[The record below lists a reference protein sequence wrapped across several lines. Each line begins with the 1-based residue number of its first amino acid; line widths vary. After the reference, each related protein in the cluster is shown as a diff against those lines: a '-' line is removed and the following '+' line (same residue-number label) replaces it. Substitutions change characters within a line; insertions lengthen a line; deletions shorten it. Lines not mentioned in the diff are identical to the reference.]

1 VADKFAL
8 GIEITADSAKARAGL
23 AETRRA
29 LLATFDD
36 GKASASGLAA
46 SMDAVSARS
55 QAIKSSLSALNVR
68 SSSDIKAEMASVART
83 ISSLTSNGAGANDIA
98 RAGAAAQARIAALN
112 AELNGT
118 VAAGNAAGGSL
129 AGLGVRMAALAAAA
143 LAAREAVQLFKSTVD
158 TGIKFDSLKTQYT
171 FANNGDARMA
181 ADEMAYAAQLSNR
194 LGLEL
199 AGTTQAYGKLQA
211 AARGTVLEGRATR
224 DIFTAV
230 ASAASVNGLAAE
242 EQAGALLAVSQM
254 MSKGTISAEELRGQ
268 LGERLPGAFA
278 IAAKAMSVT
287 EAEFSKMLESG
298 TLSAAQFLPRFAEA
312 LQASVN
318 DALPAAEKSARAQL
332 QRLEN
337 AFTEFKLRI
346 ASSGLLD
353 KVAEQLE
360 RVLDHIAKLADSGEL
375 ERLASGL
382 AKAFGNA
389 VTFMADAAIVAER
402 FSGVLVGLAQA
413 LAALVVGGK
422 VLAVFATPATAAGLA
437 ATGTAAGGAAVGVG
451 ALAAAMRL
459 LAGGV
464 VGAALIYG
472 AEKLIE
478 WGAKASEARAQAQAL
493 DAELR
498 KLIDSNSEHASQARL
513 DAEALTEFGDAAFA
527 AYEKSIQGARDYAA
541 AKVVD
546 LTKTNKDGRNDEAIA
561 FYREQAAAYNA
572 FIDTVLAGEKLRREQ
587 VQITGQILAK
597 EAEREK
603 LLVGDVKKT
612 RAEAIAEEIKGYEKL
627 VEAIGK
633 AREESQKE
641 AEEARKRAAD
651 FRDKAADKQLSASDK
666 ATQIREGDLPQ
677 DEKRFLDQ
685 QRAVDAQ
692 SQGSYAA
699 ARAAVAQ
706 IEGRGK
712 DFEKYSKEAE
722 KFLDRAMKF
731 AESAQDADLIEEIG
745 TQQAGV
751 DTVRARAEDKNAADA
766 DQRAGALMDQLNTA
780 QTKLK
785 ELQGEAATI
794 QVNAEIASAI
804 NKLTEVETKL
814 AALQDKTVTVTV
826 NTVSTGT
833 APAAAAPADAGPLP
847 EFAYGGR
854 LPGHAPH
861 DRADNQ
867 LYWGTPGEW
876 VIQRPAVR
884 HYGAAFIAAVNAMKL
899 PKFAFGGEIG
909 GMTGVRTG
917 GRAIERIRIP
927 SLPAGA
933 GREAMGGGRNLTLN
947 LGGERYELG
956 ASNDVIGRL
965 ERHVAREALRKGGR
979 R

>member
-1 VADKFAL
+1 MADNLELAL
-8 GIEITADSAKARAGL
+8 RITADPGKAKAGL
-23 AETRRA
+23 AEARQA
-29 LLATFDD
+29 LLATFQD
-36 GKASASGLAA
+36 GKAAASGLAA
-46 SMDAVSARS
+46 SMDAVNARS
-55 QAIKSSLSALNVR
+55 QAIQSSLAALNVR
-68 SSSDIKAEMASVART
+68 SSGDIKAEMASVARA
-83 ISSLTSNGAGANDIA
+83 ISSLASNGAGANDIA

-129 AGLGVRMAALAAAA
+129 AGVGVRMAAVAAAA
-143 LAAREAVQLFKSTVD
+143 LAAREAVQLLKSTVD
-158 TGIKFDSLKTQYT
+158 AGVRFDSLKTQYT
-171 FANNGDARMA
+171 FANNGDARRA
-181 ADEMAYAAQLSNR
+181 ADEMAYAASLSNR

-211 AARGTVLEGRATR
+211 AARGTALEGRATR

-254 MSKGTISAEELRGQ
+254 MSKGTVSAEELRGQ

-278 IAAKAMSVT
+278 IAAKAMNTT

-298 TLSAAQFLPRFAEA
+298 ALSAAQFLPRFAEA

-360 RVLDHIAKLADSGEL
+360 RVLEHIGQLADSGEL
-375 ERLASGL
+375 DRLASGF
-382 AKAFGNA
+382 ADAFGNA

-422 VLAVFATPATAAGLA
+422 VIGVFAAPSTAAGLA
-437 ATGTAAGGAAVGVG
+437 AAGTAAGGAAVGVG

-464 VGAALIYG
+464 VGATLIYG

-478 WGAKASEARAQAQAL
+478 WGARASEARARAQSL

-527 AYEKSIQGARDYAA
+527 AYEKSIRGARDYAA

-546 LTKTNKDGRNDEAIA
+546 LTKTNKDGLNDEAIA
-561 FYREQAAAYNA
+561 FYREQATAYND
-572 FIDTVLAGEKLRREQ
+572 FIDTTIAGEKLRREQ
-587 VQITGQILAK
+587 AKITGQILAK

-603 LLVGDVKKT
+603 LLVGEVKKT
-612 RAEAIAEEIKGYEKL
+612 RAEAIADEIKGYEKL
-627 VEAIGK
+627 VEAIVK

-651 FRDKAADKQLSASDK
+651 LREKAADKQLSASDK
-666 ATQIREGDLPQ
+666 ATQIREKDLAPE
-677 DEKRFLDQ
+677 EKQFLDQ

-706 IEGRGK
+706 LEGRGK

-722 KFLDRAMKF
+722 KFLDRAMRF
-731 AESAQDADLIEEIG
+731 AESAQDAGLIDEIG
-745 TQQAGV
+745 AQQAGV
-751 DTVRARAEDKNAADA
+751 DTARARDEDRKAADA
-766 DQRAGALMDQLNTA
+766 EQRAGALMDQLNAA
-780 QTKLK
+780 QAKLK

-804 NKLTEVETKL
+804 NNLTEVETKL
-814 AALQDKTVTVTV
+814 AALQDKIVTVTV
-826 NTVSTGT
+826 NTVSTG
-833 APAAAAPADAGPLP
+833 AAPAMAAVADAGQLP
-847 EFAYGGR
+847 EFAYGGP
-854 LPGHAPH
+854 LPGSAPH
-861 DRADNQ
+861 DRSDNK
-867 LYWGTPGEW
+867 LFWGTPGEW

-884 HYGAAFIAAVNAMKL
+884 YYGSEFVAALNAMRL
-899 PKFAFGGEIG
+899 PKFALGGQIG
-909 GMTGVRTG
+909 GS
-917 GRAIERIRIP
+917 AIERLRV
-927 SLPAGA
+927 PAMPGA
-933 GREAMGGGRNLTLN
+933 GVPSAAARNLTLV
-947 LGGERYELG
+947 LGNERYSVSAG
-956 ASNDVIGRL
+956 DDVIGRL
-965 ERHVAREALRKGGR
+965 ADHVAREALRKGGR